1 MPRPKKSQALN
12 SKNYRIKHAGT
23 LKEKERLRS
32 ARRRKQ
38 QKSEATIKKE
48 REQGRLRYQAW
59 CARQKAAADAAVP
72 EPDAQDAYKTKQAT
86 SRALNKARDALPRTP
101 SRRQTILMR
110 LVQENSLPLP
120 KPIVRC
126 RLPDEVIMDV
136 TNFFLRDDI
145 SQCSPGRKE
154 YVRVDNEPIQKRYLL
169 MSLKEVHNLFSRE
182 SGHIVSLSKFC
193 ELRPKHVVPFGNTP
207 VYSCCCLEHENF
219 KSVCNALSQVTRL
232 PAYSSDWLATV
243 VYCNPATPRCAV
255 GLCDVCSSSDSHRI
269 PNPDPEVLE
278 DGVTF
283 RFWQR
288 NEQSQRMEQDAR
300 AVTVDTAHKLL
311 LALLPK
317 FIVHERTRVH
327 QSAAY
332 RDRKAALAE
341 DEQIFHFDFSENY
354 TCAHQD
360 ATQQAYWCQN
370 QVTIFTVAVYRKSCS
385 IMLALVSDSTDHTKS
400 TVSVL
405 LSYLLRRFATPGQR
419 VRFWSDGPA
428 SQFKNKFMFHFTEL
442 ACREF
447 ELAEL
452 SWEFFATSHGKG
464 AIDGLG
470 GTLKRFAW
478 CEVRTRN
485 AIVQDAED
493 FVRVVEKCDIDCHL
507 IKKCDIQQEYADRFQ
522 PALLAAP
529 EIPGIKKLHCW
540 VATSAAPRAVGYALS
555 GVAET
560 ALNPVQS
567 TRHRAPVAASSVTP
581 STRPETQGL
590 PPGQPGSIAM
600 QLTVGC
606 WALVNYFGESFPGQV
621 EEIKSGPEMEWKVN
635 VMVKS
640 GGSFVW
646 PRRKDSIYY
655 AAEDILTILQPPVPT
670 DSRGHFKFSDF

>member
-86 SRALNKARDALPRTP
+86 SRALN
-101 SRRQTILMR
+101 
-110 LVQENSLPLP
+110 N
-120 KPIVRC
+120 
-126 RLPDEVIMDV
+126 
-136 TNFFLRDDI
+136 
-145 SQCSPGRKE
+145 
-154 YVRVDNEPIQKRYLL
+154 
-169 MSLKEVHNLFSRE
+169 
-182 SGHIVSLSKFC
+182 
-193 ELRPKHVVPFGNTP
+193 
-207 VYSCCCLEHENF
+207 
-219 KSVCNALSQVTRL
+219 VCNALSQVTRL

-385 IMLALVSDSTDHTKS
+385 IMLAL
-400 TVSVL
+400 
-405 LSYLLRRFATPGQR
+405 RFATPGQR

-493 FVRVVEKCDIDCHL
+493 FRPRMMKFNAVGLQKQKELKEAFS
-507 IKKCDIQQEYADRFQ
+507 K
-522 PALLAAP
+522 
-529 EIPGIKKLHCW
+529 PGGKKLRKAELQRQCYPMPESLRHLEERMPAASLTASAS
-540 VATSAAPRAVGYALS
+540 VSASTSAAS
-555 GVAET
+555 
-560 ALNPVQS
+560 
-567 TRHRAPVAASSVTP
+567 AASELEP
-581 STRPETQGL
+581 SAATAATDSL
-590 PPGQPGSIAM
+590 AIA
-600 QLTVGC
+600 
-606 WALVNYFGESFPGQV
+606 A
-621 EEIKSGPEMEWKVN
+621 
-635 VMVKS
+635 
-640 GGSFVW
+640 
-646 PRRKDSIYY
+646 
-655 AAEDILTILQPPVPT
+655 QPPVLHQIAERLPAAMPPSATPPLPSLLQQPT
-670 DSRGHFKFSDF
+670 AEAQPAATSDTSAESRLRPAPLPLLRASLPLTERLRDWLADD